1 LHSSKGGTI
10 AQSVEQR
17 TENPC
22 VPGSNPGG
30 TTKVKA
36 FRLFLRAFFLSVDA
50 QNCLQSSERRLTG
63 RRCLTGGGQPGTD
76 IGYPISWWLDQPAE

>member
-1 LHSSKGGTI
+1 
-10 AQSVEQR
+10 
-17 TENPC
+17 
-22 VPGSNPGG
+22 
-30 TTKVKA
+30 
-36 FRLFLRAFFLSVDA
+36 LSVDA